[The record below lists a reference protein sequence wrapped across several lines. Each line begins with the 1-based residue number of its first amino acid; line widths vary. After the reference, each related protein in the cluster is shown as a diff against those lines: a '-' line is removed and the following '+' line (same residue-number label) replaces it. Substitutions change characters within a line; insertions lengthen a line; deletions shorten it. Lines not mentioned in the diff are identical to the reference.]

1 MVSITLSATALTLLT
16 MGIVCLRFLRDRP
29 ENPSESFQKSYVFL
43 FGALLAT
50 LGLSMAFMAG
60 RYRTTEMYLAA
71 FSVMVTGSYIMVF
84 PRPFRSLL
92 VWILKNFSAEG
103 ARSLALFNA
112 ALCFICGAAM
122 VYLAF
127 RQR

>member
-1 MVSITLSATALTLLT
+1 MVEITLTLTAFILLA

-43 FGALLAT
+43 FGMLLAM
-50 LGLSMAFMAG
+50 LGLSMAFMAD
-60 RYRTTEMYLAA
+60 RYRGIEMYLSALA
-71 FSVMVTGSYIMVF
+71 VMSTGSYIMIF

-112 ALCFICGAAM
+112 VLCFMCGAAM
-122 VYLAF
+122 VYLSF
-127 RQR
+127 RQ